1 MVNLVPGPASERT
14 PKGPPPASRGR
25 PFQKAAGPGLSRFT
39 RDAAQSRNQSL
50 DISTF
55 QVPRAT
61 FTHLLP
67 ARLEWRAR
75 CPTAT
80 GKAIMGTQSTST
92 GRRNLVG
99 NTLVTVGALS
109 SAFGA
114 VGWLSALRSPS
125 ILTLALGFVLYGVLP
140 VLVGVTFLWRGLGMI
155 EEVESARRVDAVS
168 RAALLDA
175 LRGGGATAREVAA
188 KLCMPSTREAERAL
202 DRLVRD
208 DLAKLDVTDD
218 GELVYRRDPETIL
231 LQDRDVN

>member
-1 MVNLVPGPASERT
+1 M
-14 PKGPPPASRGR
+14 
-25 PFQKAAGPGLSRFT
+25 
-39 RDAAQSRNQSL
+39 
-50 DISTF
+50 STH
-55 QVPRAT
+55 P
-61 FTHLLP
+61 LP

-80 GKAIMGTQSTST
+80 GEAIMGTQSTPTS
-92 GRRNLVG
+92 GRRSLVG

-125 ILTLALGFVLYGVLP
+125 ILTLALGFVLYGMLP
-140 VLVGVTFLWRGLGMI
+140 VLLGVTFVWRGLGMI
-155 EEVESARRVDAVS
+155 EEVESSRRVDAVS

-188 KLCMPSTREAERAL
+188 KLGMPNTREAERAL